1 MALKIFP
8 SNALQRS
15 VFRFNQKLSS
25 CIYLKVIKYSTVH
38 SVGSVALW
46 QNMAHLKLKSR
57 SS

>member
-1 MALKIFP
+1 MALKIFL

-38 SVGSVALW
+38 SARKCGIVAKYGSFEVKVA
-46 QNMAHLKLKSR
+46 
-57 SS
+57 